1 MTEKLALRNVAVFNT
16 KGGEGKTTTA
26 HALAEGL
33 QRSGLQV
40 LAVDLDP
47 QANLTTRW
55 DIERPEITLFEVVQQ
70 QNVTIGNAILDLPG
84 GVRLIPS
91 APRVNG
97 LSAALYGQ
105 PGAERWLR
113 RQLATIPPSVADVVI
128 LDLPPGRD
136 MCGALGIAASQIILA
151 TTEPCPM
158 GKMGLDQLFPTLGEA
173 MEDNPDLLLW
183 VVPVR
188 IDRRTRLIPQML
200 DEYRRALAG
209 RISSVAIPVAVA
221 LKEADGERLPIYDHA
236 PQSAAAK
243 AYGALTAE
251 VLGILRSGR
260 LPEVE
265 VLQEPTAAT
274 SGAA

>member
-1 MTEKLALRNVAVFNT
+1 MVDSLAIRNVAVFNT

-40 LAVDLDP
+40 LAVDMDP

-55 DIERPEITLFEVVQQ
+55 DIENPEVTLFEVVQH
-70 QNVTIGNAILDLPG
+70 QNVTFGNAIIELPG

-91 APRVNG
+91 ASRVNG

-113 RQLATIPPSVADVVI
+113 RQLASLPPSVADVVVI
-128 LDLPPGRD
+128 DLPPGRD
-136 MCGALGIAASQIILA
+136 MCGALGIAAAQLILA
-151 TTEPCPM
+151 PTEPCPM

-173 MEDNPDLLLW
+173 MQDNPGLLLW

-188 IDRRTRLIPQML
+188 IDRRTRLIPAML
-200 DEYRRALAG
+200 RDYRKALAG
-209 RISSVAIPVAVA
+209 RISAVDIPVAIA
-221 LKEADGERLPIYDHA
+221 LKEADGERLPIYDYA
-236 PQSAAAK
+236 PRSKAAE
-243 AYGALTAE
+243 AYEAMTAE
-251 VLGILRSGR
+251 VLGILLTGR
-260 LPEVE
+260 LPGD
-265 VLQEPTAAT
+265 TAAK
-274 SGAA
+274 AEA